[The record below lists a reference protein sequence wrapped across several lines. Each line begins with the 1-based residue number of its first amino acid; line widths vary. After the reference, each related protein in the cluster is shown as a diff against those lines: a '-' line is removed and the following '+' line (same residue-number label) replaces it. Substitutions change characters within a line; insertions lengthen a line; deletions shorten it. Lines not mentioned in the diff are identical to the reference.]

1 MVFIFIRLENY
12 PAVSPALPFIFLH
25 TLSLASEKS
34 SWLKIPSL
42 PNLRWRNCL
51 SQCAKIASLFR
62 LTSQKY
68 WLTFLTVRDKYDENK
83 ADLESQISKLLGT
96 SFTLAISPN
105 EVVAYV
111 KEDSRVSIGGMF
123 TS

>member
-1 MVFIFIRLENY
+1 M
-12 PAVSPALPFIFLH
+12 
-25 TLSLASEKS
+25 
-34 SWLKIPSL
+34 
-42 PNLRWRNCL
+42 
-51 SQCAKIASLFR
+51 
-62 LTSQKY
+62 TSQKY